1 MTIECAAAEK
11 SDRCYAPVNIEG
23 LGALTVRTVY
33 DKSNGMII
41 DSRVIRASMGNDPKF
56 IREAAADF
64 LSGARTDIANIT
76 QAISATDTEEVRAGS
91 HRLKGA
97 AAIFGANDLKHVCA
111 EPSTAVSRGRQDHSE
126 ARARRLSSRLS
137 ASCLRARIAI
147 LRPTAR
153 LRVAIYSVAPYGEGR
168 RTICAIDQRRPWLD
182 HARTSQA
189 LRRCCMQRDLGMG
202 RT

>member
-1 MTIECAAAEK
+1 
-11 SDRCYAPVNIEG
+11 
-23 LGALTVRTVY
+23 
-33 DKSNGMII
+33 MII
-41 DSRVIRASMGNDPKF
+41 DSRVIRASMGNDLKF

-126 ARARRLSSRLS
+126 ARAP
-137 ASCLRARIAI
+137 
-147 LRPTAR
+147 RPTPFRSVSCAE
-153 LRVAIYSVAPYGEGR
+153 LRVAIALLHDRFQMEAPLAVAVAVDIGDR
-168 RTICAIDQRRPWLD
+168 VAIT
-182 HARTSQA
+182 H
-189 LRRCCMQRDLGMG
+189 
-202 RT
+202 